1 MERAINAII
10 SVIGNKSI
18 ESPWELRTKSQRFE
32 YRNGNQLQYSWLE
45 NPMDGGA
52 WKAAVH
58 EVAKSQTRLKRLG
71 SSSIESVNRYLLCNH
86 VYGMWSGKEPACQCR
101 RHKRHGFDPW
111 VGKIPWRRKWQSTPA
126 LLTGKSHGWRSLIGY
141 SPWGRKE
148 LDMTPLSLSLSCLF
162 RWSMYFMIKTKVL

>member
-18 ESPWELRTKSQRFE
+18 ESPWELRTKRQRFE
-32 YRNGNQLQYSWLE
+32 YHNGNQLQYSWLE

-111 VGKIPWRRKWQSTPA
+111 VGKIPWRKAWKPTAVFLPEE
-126 LLTGKSHGWRSLIGY
+126 SHGQKSLVGY
-141 SPWGRKE
+141 SPWSHKE
-148 LDMTPLSLSLSCLF
+148 LDITEV
-162 RWSMYFMIKTKVL
+162 T